1 MIDQPVGRRVVLDE
15 AARDAIPEHIL
26 AAFREHDVK
35 TLGCPS
41 VEITN
46 WADCEPLRY
55 TAEMEVRPRITLPD
69 LASIEVVVDE
79 VQVVEGVRPPRHV
92 RDGSDQICRDPPA
105 GSSAAADLDRTSRQ
119 RSYRLT

>member
-1 MIDQPVGRRVVLDE
+1 MLDE

-55 TAEMEVRPRITLPD
+55 TAEMEVRPRITLPTWPRSRSLSTRSRSSKVFGLPGMYGMD
-69 LASIEVVVDE
+69 QLDQTRSAATHLL
-79 VQVVEGVRPPRHV
+79 GVR
-92 RDGSDQICRDPPA
+92 Q
-105 GSSAAADLDRTSRQ
+105 
-119 RSYRLT
+119 RLTSTEPHASVLIG